1 LSPRYDISAYDVA
14 LQYNYLREPSGTSGK
29 LPEPALA
36 APDRRGERLMFCPEC
51 GFNAGDA
58 KFCPE
63 CGTNL
68 ATLRTHRIGT
78 AEVDDDAGHAS
89 PRSEDAHQALT
100 PGEEMHRDSRQL
112 RRSSSPK
119 LIWVGAAVLLVAVV
133 AAVFIMSDLGSSPA
147 GTPTASATATAPAN
161 PDLSGTYSDLVTRAS
176 GYYEQGAPYV
186 SSGNFTAAAP
196 WFAAAAKVLQAAWN
210 KQPGDPGV
218 GTDLANSLFYAG
230 NIQGAITQIDLVL
243 KKSPKDQA
251 ALLDKG
257 NFVNMAGQMDKQ
269 AGQTAHANAEIAE
282 AKQLYQ
288 QAIKIDPTSANGKA
302 AATQLKSL

>member
-1 LSPRYDISAYDVA
+1 
-14 LQYNYLREPSGTSGK
+14 
-29 LPEPALA
+29 
-36 APDRRGERLMFCPEC
+36 MFCPEC

-68 ATLRTHRIGT
+68 AAVRAHRSGAAEIG
-78 AEVDDDAGHAS
+78 EEAGHAS
-89 PRSEDAHQALT
+89 PRSEDARQAQT
-100 PGEEMHRDSRQL
+100 PGEDTRQVSPRP
-112 RRSSSPK
+112 RRSPSAR
-119 LIWVGAAVLLVAVV
+119 LIWISAAVVLVAVV
-133 AAVFIMSDLGSSPA
+133 AAVFVIYDHGSSSA
-147 GTPTASATATAPAN
+147 GTPTATASASAPAN

-176 GYYEQGAPYV
+176 GYYQQGAPYV

-269 AGQTAHANAEIAE
+269 AGKTAQANSEIAQ

-288 QAIKIDPTSANGKA
+288 QAIKIDSTSASGKA
-302 AATQLKSL
+302 AATQLKNL

>member
-1 LSPRYDISAYDVA
+1 LATGPRITMYVQWTRNGSSLSGSLTQASLNSKSVQTQNLAFTGTVSGSNVTLVFAQGFGTSTDLTGTVSGSQLTLNVPQDDGTLATDTLVTASPAAYNKAVTA
-14 LQYNYLREPSGTSGK
+14 LQQQATQAS
-29 LPEPALA
+29 A
-36 APDRRGERLMFCPEC
+36 A
-51 GFNAGDA
+51 AQ
-58 KFCPE
+58 
-63 CGTNL
+63 
-68 ATLRTHRIGT
+68 AT
-78 AEVDDDAGHAS
+78 
-89 PRSEDAHQALT
+89 PQ
-100 PGEEMHRDSRQL
+100 
-112 RRSSSPK
+112 
-119 LIWVGAAVLLVAVV
+119 
-133 AAVFIMSDLGSSPA
+133 
-147 GTPTASATATAPAN
+147 PTASTPTSAVSAPTN

-196 WFAAAAKVLQAAWN
+196 WFAAAAKVLQAAWD

-230 NIQGAITQIDLVL
+230 NIQGAITQIDAVL
-243 KKSPKDQA
+243 KGSPNDQA